1 MSDHIV
7 PHFHNDPGLS
17 EIEIG
22 ARKFMC
28 VGAKPPL
35 DHPHVFLD
43 MGGYN
48 EIICPY
54 CSTLYRHDAS
64 LDLHEARPAE
74 CALTETA

>member
-7 PHFHNDPGLS
+7 PHFHNDPGLP

-43 MGGYN
+43 MGGDN
-48 EIICPY
+48 EIICPIAQR
-54 CSTLYRHDAS
+54 CIGTPPRSIRTRRDQPNA
-64 LDLHEARPAE
+64 P
-74 CALTETA
+74 